1 MQKKSSE
8 TLEIPVTEFNCD
20 ECGKIFRSRQNLRHH
35 LDTHKDDATEECD
48 TCHKMFKSIKTLNDH
63 INKYH
68 GSLKEKICLFCKKMF
83 SSKSYLR
90 KHMKNIHN
98 SDCNEKKVQKCC

>member
-68 GSLKEKICLFCKKMF
+68 GSLKEKICLFLQKNVFKQIL
-83 SSKSYLR
+83 SSKA
-90 KHMKNIHN
+90 H
-98 SDCNEKKVQKCC
+98 EKYPQFGLQ